1 MKVAIVH
8 EWLET
13 YAGSERVVEQ
23 LIKCYPQA
31 DIYAV
36 VDFLSDANR
45 GFLQGR
51 PVTTSFIQKLPLS
64 GKHFRNYLQLMPMA
78 VEQFDLTGYDLVIS
92 SNHAVAKGVLTGPK
106 QVHVSYVHSP
116 MRYAWDLQT
125 QYLREAK
132 LTSGLKSLY
141 IRWLFHKLRLWDTSS
156 ASRVDMFVA
165 NSNYVARRILKAY
178 GREALVIPPPVA
190 VHEFTPGQDQRDGF
204 LVASRF
210 VPYKRIEMIAEAFRK
225 MPHHR
230 LTIIGTGTNAPLV
243 EKAAAGAANITLLP
257 PVKHAALIE
266 HMRQSRAMV
275 FAAEEDFGITMV
287 EAQACGTPVI
297 GFGEGGARDIID
309 SASTEPPTGI
319 LFPEQTAASLI
330 EAVESFCA
338 REHEFSATACR
349 QNALRFSEE
358 MFRENIT
365 SLVARALATR
375 ARV

>member
-1 MKVAIVH
+1 LKVAIVH

-36 VDFLSDANR
+36 VDFLAEADR

-51 PVTTSFIQKLPLS
+51 PVNTSFIQQLPRS
-64 GKHFRNYLQLMPMA
+64 RQSFRNYLQLMPYA
-78 VEQFDLTGYDLVIS
+78 VEQFDLTGYDLIIS

-116 MRYAWDLQT
+116 MRYAWDLQS

-132 LTSGLKSLY
+132 LTTGLKSLY

-156 ASRVDMFVA
+156 SSRVDVFVA

-178 GREALVIPPPVA
+178 GREAMVIPPPVA
-190 VHEFTPGQDQRDGF
+190 VHQFTPGQSAREGF

-210 VPYKRIEMIAEAFRK
+210 VPYKRIELIAEAFSQ
-225 MPHHR
+225 MPQHQ

-257 PVKHAALIE
+257 PVKHDRLIE
-266 HMRQSRAMV
+266 LMRQCRAMV

-297 GFGEGGARDIID
+297 GFAEGGCRDIID
-309 SASTEPPTGI
+309 TKADLPPTGI
-319 LFPEQTAASLI
+319 LFAEQTVPSLI
-330 EAVESFCA
+330 AAVEAFCA
-338 REHEFSATACR
+338 SEQSFSPLACR
-349 QNALRFSEE
+349 ENALRFSED
-358 MFRENIT
+358 MFRERIT
-365 SLVARALATR
+365 TLISRAIETR
-375 ARV
+375 TRL